1 MNTSKQV
8 NVMIGVVLLSILL
21 FGGYMLNE
29 SNRQADAE
37 EHVTERVAE
46 RGARLFVNNCRNC
59 HGLSGE
65 GHIGPALNTGA
76 YLILGEN
83 NDFGA
88 EPTADGVASGI
99 REFLHNTIACGRV
112 GTFMPPWSLNY
123 RGSLSETQIDQI
135 VTMITEGR
143 WDLVDELGAEHDAET
158 ASTAADI
165 LMDPSAGAAVTESSC
180 GQFAPDELADFRD
193 RDPFATPA
201 PAGDASPTPEATEE
215 PEGEGDGDE
224 PAGDGIEVV
233 LDEFNIVPAQP
244 SAPSGSVTFSVQN
257 DGAVAHEL
265 TVFRTDLAPDA
276 LPVSAATVDEDEV
289 DVVGTT
295 PDFASGAGGE
305 LTVTLEAGAYV
316 LVCQVPGHY
325 GAGMHAA
332 FTAE

>member
-76 YLILGEN
+76 FLILDEDN
-83 NDFGA
+83 EYGA
-88 EPTADGVASGI
+88 EPTAEGVADGI
-99 REFLHNTIACGRV
+99 RDFLHDTIACGRQ
-112 GTFMPPWSLNY
+112 GTFMPAWSQDY
-123 RGSLSETQIDQI
+123 RGPLSDTQINQI

-143 WDLVDELGAEHDAET
+143 WDLVEEIGAEHDAET

-165 LMDPSAGAAVTESSC
+165 LMDPSGGVAVNESTC
-180 GQFAPDELADFRD
+180 GQFAEEDLAAFRE
-193 RDPFATPA
+193 RDPFAPPETGEP
-201 PAGDASPTPEATEE
+201 SPTPEATEE
-215 PEGEGDGDE
+215 PEE
-224 PAGDGIEVV
+224 AGAGGGLRVV
-233 LDEFNIVPAQP
+233 LDEFSVTPAQP
-244 SAPSGSVTFSVQN
+244 STATGSVTFDVQN

-265 TVFRTDLAPDA
+265 TVIKSDLAPDT
-276 LPVSAATVDEDEV
+276 LPVQANAVNEDAV
-289 DVVGTT
+289 DVIGTT
-295 PDFASGAGGE
+295 PDIPSEGSE
-305 LTVTLEAGAYV
+305 DLTVTLSAGRYV

-325 GAGMHAA
+325 GAGMRAG
-332 FTAE
+332 FTVQ